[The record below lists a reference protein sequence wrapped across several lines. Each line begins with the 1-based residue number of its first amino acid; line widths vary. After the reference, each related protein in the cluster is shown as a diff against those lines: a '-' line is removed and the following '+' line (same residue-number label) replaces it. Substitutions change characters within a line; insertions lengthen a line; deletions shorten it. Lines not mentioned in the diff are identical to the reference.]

1 MSCCPFILEIRE
13 SSGSTG
19 STRGGGVGT
28 RLPASSLSPGR
39 FQLQDTFRKFQVN
52 EAWALIHSG
61 CPWPVQNIGIP
72 LGIACDNP
80 KNIGRFPAVE
90 PHMDSGGC
98 HPGPEGYGWNVQ
110 IGVLP
115 NRSMAPHL
123 SGFCD
128 WRGDSNSNLRGPMMQ
143 QLVPEKA
150 AVRRPLDFL
159 YRCLSLG
166 MSFLRWTILKKCR
179 ERRDDR
185 AGLKPCEPPGGEEN
199 RRRLAHAQV
208 DGCGRIKPGGRHEGG
223 GIGGIGIGARA
234 VPIRFLAPGFV

>member
-90 PHMDSGGC
+90 PHMDSGGVIPDLRDTAGTSRSAC
-98 HPGPEGYGWNVQ
+98 CPIAAWHLTYRDFATGAVIQ
-110 IGVLP
+110 IPISGV
-115 NRSMAPHL
+115 R
-123 SGFCD
+123 
-128 WRGDSNSNLRGPMMQ
+128 
-143 QLVPEKA
+143 
-150 AVRRPLDFL
+150 
-159 YRCLSLG
+159 
-166 MSFLRWTILKKCR
+166 
-179 ERRDDR
+179 
-185 AGLKPCEPPGGEEN
+185 
-199 RRRLAHAQV
+199 
-208 DGCGRIKPGGRHEGG
+208 
-223 GIGGIGIGARA
+223 
-234 VPIRFLAPGFV
+234 

>member
-1 MSCCPFILEIRE
+1 MGPGCRRPPFRPVASNFRIL
-13 SSGSTG
+13 S
-19 STRGGGVGT
+19 
-28 RLPASSLSPGR
+28 ASSKSMKPGHLS
-39 FQLQDTFRKFQVN
+39 
-52 EAWALIHSG
+52 
-61 CPWPVQNIGIP
+61 IP
-72 LGIACDNP
+72 DAHGLSKTLDNP

-234 VPIRFLAPGFV
+234 VPIRFLAPGFD

>member
-1 MSCCPFILEIRE
+1 MGPGCRRPPFRPVASNFRIL
-13 SSGSTG
+13 S
-19 STRGGGVGT
+19 
-28 RLPASSLSPGR
+28 ASSKSMKPGHLSIPDAHG
-39 FQLQDTFRKFQVN
+39 LSKTLEFR
-52 EAWALIHSG
+52 WALLATIRKISDGFQRLNHL
-61 CPWPVQNIGIP
+61 WIQ
-72 LGIACDNP
+72 
-80 KNIGRFPAVE
+80 
-90 PHMDSGGC
+90 GGC

-234 VPIRFLAPGFV
+234 VPIRFLAPGFD